1 MQHHEQRV
9 RGIALRDQHL
19 PAHQILTDH
28 GAKRLQALFRTERSK
43 QRKLLQRVPPRKWG
57 APLTHFWRDR
67 LDCVGRMLAPPGP
80 RGEEYKGRKRKPAAA
95 ISFGSAATRRT
106 KCRNPA
112 ARFDCRPCLQWPAL

>member
-9 RGIALRDQHL
+9 RGIALRDQNL

-43 QRKLLQRVPPRKWG
+43 QRELLQRVAPRKWG

-67 LDCVGRMLAPPGP
+67 LDCVRWMLAPPGL
-80 RGEEYKGRKRKPAAA
+80 RGEEYKGRSVHPPRRYLWKRCNKNGQMPVPNDAHP
-95 ISFGSAATRRT
+95 R
-106 KCRNPA
+106 
-112 ARFDCRPCLQWPAL
+112 